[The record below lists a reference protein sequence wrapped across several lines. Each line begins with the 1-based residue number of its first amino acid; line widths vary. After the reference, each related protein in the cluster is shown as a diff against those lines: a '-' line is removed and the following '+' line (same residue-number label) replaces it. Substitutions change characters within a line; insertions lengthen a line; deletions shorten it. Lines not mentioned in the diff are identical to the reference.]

1 MNCSKAESCRKP
13 QSHDL
18 GPPLELD
25 GSASLLMSDARH
37 QAVRALSYVLFSTP
51 LRQTFRPRSLQLNI
65 RRSCT
70 EATLSLSRAMDNRL
84 YTSFFILL
92 AALANSATCWPMSRD
107 ELEHGTKV
115 VRGSITMGASANS
128 NGTTTARTNVLS
140 KRDQCSSRWPRSST
154 DSFHLLAIDE
164 IHQQNAE
171 PDCLPFEPSASQ
183 IQETLRSRWP
193 KQCIGLPN
201 QDCEDHSGWSDRI
214 VFYRDIT
221 RETLIGEQRPGCCAK
236 GINGIQERES
246 RGPDPEKTRFMAPF
260 KIYSPVMKGLVRIA
274 IWNSI
279 SFWLVIAMI
288 VNTLVYNGFV
298 THNNINDINIRLVFL
313 VITYAIANLAHQL
326 YTNTLL
332 YGNFTYVLYQACWT
346 YICNNF
352 IFVETAEYLNL
363 VTKGHDSRGNDPFRR
378 MYLPS
383 LNQAAS
389 DTVWT
394 GITSEL
400 FGKLERS
407 TTYQLV
413 VKDNDQPG
421 NNHQLDGYPP
431 SSRTSDGNWDVGHF
445 LS

>member
-164 IHQQNAE
+164 IHQKNAE
-171 PDCLPFEPSASQ
+171 ADCLPFESSGSQ
-183 IQETLRSRWP
+183 NSRNAAFKVAKTMHRSPESGLR
-193 KQCIGLPN
+193 G
-201 QDCEDHSGWSDRI
+201 
-214 VFYRDIT
+214 
-221 RETLIGEQRPGCCAK
+221 
-236 GINGIQERES
+236 
-246 RGPDPEKTRFMAPF
+246 
-260 KIYSPVMKGLVRIA
+260 
-274 IWNSI
+274 
-279 SFWLVIAMI
+279 SF
-288 VNTLVYNGFV
+288 
-298 THNNINDINIRLVFL
+298 RL
-313 VITYAIANLAHQL
+313 
-326 YTNTLL
+326 
-332 YGNFTYVLYQACWT
+332 
-346 YICNNF
+346 
-352 IFVETAEYLNL
+352 E
-363 VTKGHDSRGNDPFRR
+363 
-378 MYLPS
+378 
-383 LNQAAS
+383 
-389 DTVWT
+389 
-394 GITSEL
+394 
-400 FGKLERS
+400 
-407 TTYQLV
+407 
-413 VKDNDQPG
+413 
-421 NNHQLDGYPP
+421 
-431 SSRTSDGNWDVGHF
+431 
-445 LS
+445 